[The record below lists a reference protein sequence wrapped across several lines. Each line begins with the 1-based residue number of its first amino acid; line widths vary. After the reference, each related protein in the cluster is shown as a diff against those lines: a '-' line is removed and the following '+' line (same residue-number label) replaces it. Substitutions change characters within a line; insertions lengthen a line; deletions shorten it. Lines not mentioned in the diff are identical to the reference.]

1 MPIQIATE
9 SGSSMVWNMGNTLL
23 PVKSLRP
30 VRGCGEANKGQATSK
45 NWTQLLRDNLQMLS
59 LMDMAEGELVR
70 GGGPGTQRQSM
81 HDDFSYSGDREA
93 AAEYVAELTRDLAA
107 IARSHGLDALGYIL
121 EMARLEAQSA
131 TRNINGRR

>member
-1 MPIQIATE
+1 M
-9 SGSSMVWNMGNTLL
+9 S
-23 PVKSLRP
+23 
-30 VRGCGEANKGQATSK
+30 
-45 NWTQLLRDNLQMLS
+45 
-59 LMDMAEGELVR
+59 
-70 GGGPGTQRQSM
+70 SM
-81 HDDFSYSGDREA
+81 HDDFAYSGDREA